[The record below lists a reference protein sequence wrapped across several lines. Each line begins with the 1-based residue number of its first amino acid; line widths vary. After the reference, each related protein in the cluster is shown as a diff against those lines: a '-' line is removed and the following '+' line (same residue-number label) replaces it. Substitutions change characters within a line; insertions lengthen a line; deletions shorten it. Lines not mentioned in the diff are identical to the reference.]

1 MCVGDYFA
9 VRVTEDPVYGTP
21 VFTTMG
27 GQSRCPGE
35 TGTNRRESQVTIKSI
50 VPRCPAGSG
59 DVPCTNKNLA
69 FGEKAHF
76 GVIILNESPTR
87 KNRK

>member
-35 TGTNRRESQVTIKSI
+35 TGTNRRESQVTIQGI
-50 VPRCPAGSG
+50 VPRCSSG
-59 DVPCTNKNLA
+59 TGTATCTNKNMPY
-69 FGEKAHF
+69 GQKAHF
-76 GVIILNESPTR
+76 GVIILNNSPTGT
-87 KNRK
+87 